1 MMFRMMPGALGEEPV
16 RLIYPEL
23 LKRLDDS
30 NDAVRMA
37 VCGTIAAFFRVSR
50 KHTRRSV
57 TARVNSCLSRVFFLR
72 FFAGVWRPSAGRSL
86 APVARRESYACP
98 AVSQAIYF
106 ARLVILLSVC
116 VRARVYGLWCCL
128 LFVFLWS
135 DKKKQATAPQNVRGS
150 VLTYSSEQLLVH
162 LDDQDERMQRAVFA
176 VLEVRVFIVF
186 GVKFHVGHEQLGH
199 PLTKSGVL
207 NTVLQLF

>member
-1 MMFRMMPGALGEEPV
+1 M
-16 RLIYPEL
+16 
-23 LKRLDDS
+23 
-30 NDAVRMA
+30 
-37 VCGTIAAFFRVSR
+37 
-50 KHTRRSV
+50 
-57 TARVNSCLSRVFFLR
+57 R
-72 FFAGVWRPSAGRSL
+72 FFAGVWLPSAGRSL

-106 ARLVILLSVC
+106 ARLVVLLSVC

-176 VLEVRVFIVF
+176 VLEVRVFTVF

-199 PLTKSGVL
+199 PLTKYGVL
-207 NTVLQLF
+207 NTVLQLFLFHDAMPPPGPSDRAGPCFLVALMESVRKSEHVAGPFVSGFLRQ